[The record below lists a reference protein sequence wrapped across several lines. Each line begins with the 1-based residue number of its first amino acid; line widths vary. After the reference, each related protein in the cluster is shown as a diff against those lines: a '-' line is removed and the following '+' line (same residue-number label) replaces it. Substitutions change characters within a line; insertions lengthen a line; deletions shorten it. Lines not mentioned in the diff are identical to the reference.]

1 MAIGASG
8 RLPVAGGHGF
18 SMNTFLHILGYLDV
32 TSAAGFGKAGEM
44 ERGCR

>member
-18 SMNTFLHILGYLDV
+18 AVNTLLHILGYLVV
-32 TSAAGFGKAGEM
+32 TPAAGFGKA
-44 ERGCR
+44 